1 MSMIF
6 FLIVLFCPIMGHA
19 TNNVMI
25 SNGTTSVVWSNLT
38 GWSAEGAGSSIAL
51 ETTILPPYGGNG
63 IRVTNSNAGGTGQT
77 SNYTLAA
84 LPVLG
89 ESTIIEVPVY
99 LPTDHIGGTVTVSIG
114 SGGGVVNAYSKS
126 ISSPKTLKG
135 WSLYRFTLA
144 EMTKTGSPVL
154 TALDSIRLRFLAPAG
169 VTTYAIF
176 GPITIGRTY
185 RPWIMISFDDG
196 LKTVVT
202 AAKPL
207 LDARG
212 LHATVF
218 VPYFNLFGG
227 TTFSQAQLLDL
238 YTAKWTIASHTYD
251 HSAMET
257 GGLSDIQKYTTLKR
271 GQSSLA
277 EFGPGYNFLAWPG
290 GEYEDTSV
298 DIASTLGILLS
309 RSTQNGVMPL
319 GGEGLYGV
327 NRLPGWSFDSGSRT
341 STQVLTEIMNA
352 VNRQQSTIWYGHNIV
367 TPVVLS
373 TDISIAELTIILD
386 EIVRLR
392 DSNVISVGTVQD
404 FYETSIGYRRRR

>member
-1 MSMIF
+1 MRKLVLVLLLF
-6 FLIVLFCPIMGHA
+6 FPTISLA
-19 TNNVMI
+19 ANNVMV
-25 SNGTTSVVWSNLT
+25 SNGTTSIDWSNVT
-38 GWSAEGAGSSIAL
+38 GWAAEGAGSSIAL
-51 ETTILPPYGGNG
+51 ETTILPPYGGNAL
-63 IRVTNSNAGGTGQT
+63 RVTNSNAGGTGQT
-77 SNYTLAA
+77 SNYTLPNQ
-84 LPVLG
+84 PVLG

-135 WSLYRFTLA
+135 WNVYRFTLA
-144 EMTKTGSPVL
+144 EMTKSGTPVL
-154 TALDSIRLRFLAPAG
+154 TTLNTIRLRFLAPAG

-185 RPWIMISFDDG
+185 RPWVMITFDDG
-196 LKTVVT
+196 LKTVIT

-212 LHATVF
+212 LRATVF
-218 VPYFNLFGG
+218 VPYFNLFGP
-227 TTFSQAQLLDL
+227 TTFTQAQLLEM
-238 YTAKWTIASHTYD
+238 YTAKWTIASHTFD
-251 HSAMET
+251 HTTMET
-257 GGLSDIQKYTTLKR
+257 GSPTDIVKYTTLKR
-271 GQSSLA
+271 GQSSLT

-290 GEYEDTSV
+290 GEYDDTAV
-298 DIASTLGILLS
+298 TYADGLGILLS
-309 RSTQNGVMPL
+309 RSTQNEVMPL
-319 GGEGLYGV
+319 GGDGFYQK

-341 STQVLTEIMNA
+341 SAQVITEINNA
-352 VNRQQSTIWYGHNIV
+352 INKQQSTIWYGHNIV
-367 TPVVLS
+367 TPVVLT

-404 FYETSIGYRRRR
+404 FYEATLGYRRRR